1 MIVKILDF
9 FLEVDNK
16 RKFNYIAIGCTGEV
30 IAFEHKPV
38 FGHEF
43 SEWSYGNNRGDV
55 SIIGNV
61 FQRFS
66 TDIAKS
72 LCWELKDVD
81 VTNDK
86 FLRIDGFKVIN
97 VPKDIVENYPYVAF
111 KKVSE
116 DITKVIFHQSE
127 PVYYHDNLNSNGK
140 TWEVYISGAVLKLE
154 KEYYLTKDFVED
166 SAKYAFLIYHRKL
179 LMLDEMQQTF
189 NWVCISPGGNV
200 CLTMERP
207 KLGRT
212 ISDWEI
218 ENNSQIVMANYD
230 AEDYHLSE
238 MKLENLVVLQE
249 AKTKMRCPSKE
260 SAIEKF
266 VLIEDIKCLL
276 QKPEEYQTLAGNVFT
291 GFVDELDST
300 WEAHK
305 EEDVLILQSNRNPK
319 VKCVLRPGLLVVDY
333 YRFKLQVVFNSK
345 VSEVIVYPI
354 DKNQKLDVLK
364 MEDLSE
370 RLCLKIMKFIG
381 VIKQIAEW

>member
-9 FLEVDNK
+9 FLEVDSK

-38 FGHEF
+38 FSHEF
-43 SEWSYGNNRGDV
+43 SEWSYGNNRGDG

-61 FQRFS
+61 LQRLP

-97 VPKDIVENYPYVAF
+97 VPKDIIDNYPYVAF

-127 PVYYHDNLNSNGK
+127 PVYYHDNLNSSGK
-140 TWEVYISGAVLKLE
+140 TWEVYITGAVLKLE

-207 KLGRT
+207 KLSRT

-249 AKTKMRCPSKE
+249 AKTKTFHSLMNTAGEECVSPE
-260 SAIEKF
+260 LFFIYGAISDKKYRIIGDGVYEF
-266 VLIEDIKCLL
+266 HSGDI
-276 QKPEEYQTLAGNVFT
+276 TLTVSMND
-291 GFVDELDST
+291 DECTLTFRVNGKVQST
-300 WEAHK
+300 YIWKA
-305 EEDVLILQSNRNPK
+305 
-319 VKCVLRPGLLVVDY
+319 
-333 YRFKLQVVFNSK
+333 
-345 VSEVIVYPI
+345 YP
-354 DKNQKLDVLK
+354 QKLKEILK
-364 MEDLSE
+364 ALPANH
-370 RLCLKIMKFIG
+370 G
-381 VIKQIAEW
+381 